1 MIAFVLP
8 LTTMGHRL
16 CKDGCGI
23 EETGRL
29 AQVPPMNRRALL
41 MSFGAVGG
49 MIAALAIARPSEV
62 DPGAGFLQEIGP
74 MLPQPFAPPPFALL
88 DPQGDTVRMQDLNGA
103 PVALFF
109 GYTHCPDVCPITL
122 AQLVR
127 VRNER
132 GLSADDFHIV
142 FVSMDPVR
150 DTPEVLSRFV
160 GGFGGEIMALTDHEE
175 EVWRQANLLGI
186 QAIKGPPINPDDP
199 LSYLV
204 EHSARTHF
212 LDETGQVVAALPPM
226 PPFEQVEEVF
236 DAVLELVRGR
246 R

>member
-1 MIAFVLP
+1 M
-8 LTTMGHRL
+8 
-16 CKDGCGI
+16 
-23 EETGRL
+23 
-29 AQVPPMNRRALL
+29 
-41 MSFGAVGG
+41 
-49 MIAALAIARPSEV
+49 ALAIARPSKIA
-62 DPGAGFLQEIGP
+62 PSATFLQEIGP

-88 DPQGDTVRMQDLNGA
+88 NPQGDTVRMEDLNGA

-127 VRNER
+127 VRSDRE
-132 GLSADDFHIV
+132 LTDQDFHIV
-142 FVSMDPVR
+142 FVSMDPLR
-150 DTPEVLSRFV
+150 DTPEVLSQFV
-160 GGFGGEIMALTDHEE
+160 DGFGGEILALTDHEE

-186 QAIKGPPINPDDP
+186 QAQKGPPINPEDP
-199 LSYLV
+199 MSYLV

-212 LDETGQVVAALPPM
+212 LDEIGQVVAALAPM
-226 PPFEQVEEVF
+226 PTLDDVEEVF